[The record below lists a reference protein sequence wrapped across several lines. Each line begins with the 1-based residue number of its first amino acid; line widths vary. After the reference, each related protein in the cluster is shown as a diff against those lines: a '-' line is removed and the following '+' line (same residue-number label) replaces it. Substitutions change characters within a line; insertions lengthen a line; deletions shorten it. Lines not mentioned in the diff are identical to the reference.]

1 MDSVAAYLKQFDPSY
16 IDEEFIS
23 KMTLHRPDIFEDIYI
38 ELNNVDVFYDLF
50 RLYKKFGLS
59 YALEWFSFKMNML
72 KAVSIDSL
80 GNGCLLA
87 TSNDIETLT
96 FTKGDEQCQLS
107 LPYKFRRK
115 IIRYSCFIQIG
126 DSLYKLNGDEIEQ
139 LKGFTVVGFRLK
151 KYYLCSEDPTI
162 SRVLL
167 DTNRFTITPVNEIP
181 LNLCK
186 RPRSRIRM
194 ESQTYTETI
203 ITDTRNKRND
213 KTVIRGELLMYYG
226 LDMLRFSYDTSRIHP
241 FVDGQIGNAYGE
253 YYIVAR
259 NGVYLLFRSTPLYG
273 TLALLNTFTG
283 ECKSYQINDTA
294 EMRYFLD
301 ENGTIYY
308 LDRNGKYINHSNSSE
323 ALVGVPNEIKEDLF
337 LITSKYLFCM
347 KLSARFVKIY
357 SRASYSLLGFLQTND
372 VWSVR
377 TYTMTASMYDDTHL
391 RFRNVCFD
399 LNQYNKKR
407 MDIIKDLLPPE
418 ILKIIGTFIFF

>member
-1 MDSVAAYLKQFDPSY
+1 MN
-16 IDEEFIS
+16 I
-23 KMTLHRPDIFEDIYI
+23 
-38 ELNNVDVFYDLF
+38 
-50 RLYKKFGLS
+50 
-59 YALEWFSFKMNML
+59 LE
-72 KAVSIDSL
+72 AVSIDSL
-80 GNGCLLA
+80 GNGCLSV
-87 TSNDIETLT
+87 TYGDIDCLT
-96 FTKGDEQCQLS
+96 FTKGDQHFQLS
-107 LPYKFRRK
+107 LPYQFRK
-115 IIRYSCFIQIG
+115 VIRYNDFVQIG
-126 DSLYKLNGDEIEQ
+126 DAFYRLNGFEIEQ

-151 KYYLCSEDPTI
+151 KYYLCSEDSNI
-162 SRVLL
+162 SRLLL

-186 RPRSRIRM
+186 KPRSTIKM
-194 ESQTYTETI
+194 ERNSYTETT

-213 KTVIRGELLMYYG
+213 KTVIRGELSMYYG
-226 LDMLRFSYDTSRIHP
+226 LDMMKFSYDASRIHP

-253 YYIVAR
+253 YYIVAK
-259 NGVYLLFRSTPLYG
+259 NGVYLLFRITPVFG

-323 ALVGVPNEIKEDLF
+323 ALVGVPNKIKEDLF

-347 KLSARFVKIY
+347 IVNARYFKIY
-357 SRASYSLLGFLQTND
+357 SRTSYHLLGFLQTDD
-372 VWSVR
+372 VSSVCM
-377 TYTMTASMYDDTHL
+377 YSMTAYMYDDTHL
-391 RFRNVCFD
+391 RFGNVCFD

-407 MDIIKDLLPPE
+407 MDIIKDLFPPE